1 MPTPKRRHSTGLIDQ
16 LIENPHRFEFFQ
28 AVRLLERWLAQQPGA
43 PVAAGVQRLP
53 TAIRFR
59 NSLSLSFPPSEIE
72 ALQVQW
78 KGADDAEGAA
88 YAARNGGVAECI
100 EITPAFMGLLG
111 ISGAMPYVYTEQIA
125 QRELY
130 HKDYAARAFLD
141 LFSNRAVALFYAGWK
156 KSRLHLQYETDR
168 RNRFAPM
175 VLSLAGLGQSGLL
188 DRLHAQE
195 GGINDESLAFFAGAL
210 QQRALSATQL
220 QGLLSRYFKVP
231 VRVEQ
236 FVGRWYTLPPS
247 ARTALGVGSNGVLGR
262 NALSGERVWQRDLRV
277 GIHLGPLTHA
287 MFQRFLPG
295 APGAVALR
303 ELLAML
309 NGVSL
314 EFEIN
319 LHLRADAVQAVAL
332 DSARSPL
339 AGRLGWDTYA
349 QTRAPAEDRCD
360 VRYDIDGAGAAQSWA
375 H

>member
-1 MPTPKRRHSTGLIDQ
+1 MPTPQRRHRTGLIDQ

-43 PVAAGVQRLP
+43 GAQPSSSSADVLP
-53 TAIRFR
+53 AAIRFR
-59 NSLSLSFPPSEIE
+59 NSISLSFPPSEIE
-72 ALQVQW
+72 SLQVQW

-88 YAARNGGVAECI
+88 YAARNGGVAERI

-111 ISGAMPYVYTEQIA
+111 ISGAMPFVYTEQIA

-141 LFSNRAVALFYAGWK
+141 LFSNRAVALFYAAWK

-168 RNRFAPM
+168 QNRFAPM

-188 DRLHAQE
+188 DRLKARQ

-210 QQRALSATQL
+210 QQRALSASQL
-220 QGLLSRYFKVP
+220 QSLLSRYFKVP
-231 VRVEQ
+231 VRIEQ
-236 FVGRWYTLPPS
+236 FVGRWYTLPPA
-247 ARTALGVGSNGVLGR
+247 ARTTLGVGSNGVLGR

-277 GIHLGPLTHA
+277 GIFLGPLSHG

-295 APGAVALR
+295 APGAIALR
-303 ELLAML
+303 ELLTML

-319 LHLRADAVQAVAL
+319 LLMRADAVQPVAL
-332 DSARSPL
+332 DGQRSPL
-339 AGRLGWDTYA
+339 AGRLGWDTYV
-349 QTRAPAEDRCD
+349 QTREAVNDRCD
-360 VRYDIDGAGAAQSWA
+360 VRYDIDGGMAAA
-375 H
+375 A